1 MVAAFNKIPFAIREA
16 DRKIVSIEDV
26 PRGLACEC
34 RCPSCDARLQARKGD
49 FNEHHFA
56 HHDSS
61 AELCEFALET
71 SIRLMLLET
80 LGKIQ
85 SISTP
90 DFLWVKEI
98 IIRGRENVALTFDL
112 DLSQGNQSP
121 HFIYRTPQND
131 DYRVGLYLPAAG
143 QNLPPLWLDE
153 FTTAKPKIGLL
164 QLNYRAIA
172 EQLRGGHNN
181 EYVAKLIN
189 IVQTEPKAL
198 SWLYHPRYQER
209 VKQRQQQE
217 EEERQQEHNERQARL
232 QQYRILQAQQA
243 EQALQAK
250 TRLQLAYHDLEHRP
264 YGSNQEWAPLSGE
277 RVSQGNCVRRCRI
290 CKAPLEQSSPSWF
303 CNKRACIAARHR
315 KKFRF

>member
-26 PRGLACEC
+26 PRGLACAC

-49 FNEHHFA
+49 VNEHHFA

-80 LGKIQ
+80 LGQIQ

-90 DFLWVKEI
+90 VFLWGKET

-143 QNLPPLWLDE
+143 QKTPPLWLEDASPQQSQKSGYWSS
-153 FTTAKPKIGLL
+153 TTELL
-164 QLNYRAIA
+164 
-172 EQLRGGHNN
+172 
-181 EYVAKLIN
+181 
-189 IVQTEPKAL
+189 P
-198 SWLYHPRYQER
+198 
-209 VKQRQQQE
+209 
-217 EEERQQEHNERQARL
+217 
-232 QQYRILQAQQA
+232 
-243 EQALQAK
+243 
-250 TRLQLAYHDLEHRP
+250 
-264 YGSNQEWAPLSGE
+264 SNFGA
-277 RVSQGNCVRRCRI
+277 VTTTNM
-290 CKAPLEQSSPSWF
+290 SPS
-303 CNKRACIAARHR
+303 
-315 KKFRF
+315 

>member
-26 PRGLACEC
+26 PRGLACAC

-49 FNEHHFA
+49 VNEHHFA

-90 DFLWVKEI
+90 DFLWGTEI

-143 QNLPPLWLDE
+143 QNTPPLWLDE

-172 EQLRGGHNN
+172 EQLQGGHNN
-181 EYVAKLIN
+181 EYVAKLIS
-189 IVQTEPKAL
+189 IVQSEPKAL

-250 TRLQLAYHDLEHRP
+250 TRLQQAYHDLEHRP
-264 YGSNQEWAPLSGE
+264 YGSNQEWAPLSGKTVNE
-277 RVSQGNCVRRCRI
+277 GDSIRRCLV

>member
-26 PRGLACEC
+26 PRGLACAC

-49 FNEHHFA
+49 VNEHHFA

-80 LGKIQ
+80 LGQIQ

-90 DFLWVKEI
+90 DFLWGEEI

-131 DYRVGLYLPAAG
+131 DYRVGIYLPAAG
-143 QNLPPLWLDE
+143 QNSPPLWLEE

-172 EQLRGGHNN
+172 EQLQGDHNN
-181 EYVAKLIN
+181 EYVAKLIS

-209 VKQRQQQE
+209 VKR
-217 EEERQQEHNERQARL
+217 
-232 QQYRILQAQQA
+232 
-243 EQALQAK
+243 K
-250 TRLQLAYHDLEHRP
+250 
-264 YGSNQEWAPLSGE
+264 
-277 RVSQGNCVRRCRI
+277 RR
-290 CKAPLEQSSPSWF
+290 
-303 CNKRACIAARHR
+303 
-315 KKFRF
+315 